1 MAGQNKNSTPKVGLN
16 SSPERY
22 TFQRNNYLARRIE
35 DGTQD
40 DPDTIAMLE
49 YYDEIPNL
57 AAAKE
62 ANDAWR
68 ENNMEY
74 DLRSTEWICNKV
86 KGDDVYAQNLYAA
99 MCNND
104 FQRNDMMPILKD
116 QKWSCSWRYAGGII
130 ADMQETGDYI
140 DWYCSGIRN
149 PAPTEEEFNAFTAK
163 QLLHYKKTQAYVGE
177 SVVTDEISSDLK
189 KLGWLVLNDD
199 NKEMDI

>member
-1 MAGQNKNSTPKVGLN
+1 MNK
-16 SSPERY
+16 SPQRG
-22 TFQRNNYLARRIE
+22 TFQIDNMIKHVEAGKKSAEAAEEMIDFYKSHAEHRRE
-35 DGTQD
+35 Q
-40 DPDTIAMLE
+40 
-49 YYDEIPNL
+49 
-57 AAAKE
+57 E
-62 ANDAWR
+62 ATEEWR

-74 DLRSTEWICNKV
+74 DLRSTAWICDKV

-130 ADMQETGDYI
+130 ADMKEEGDYI

-149 PAPTEEEFNAFTAK
+149 TAPIEQSEWDILTLEE
-163 QLLHYKKTQAYVGE
+163 QQRYKEQEAYVSE
-177 SVVTDEISSDLK
+177 SVVTDEIRSDLK
-189 KLGWLVLNDD
+189 KLGWLVLND